1 LSACQG
7 STSLTL
13 TQIPFFNTLQ
23 QLRAEEG
30 HGSAVSFLYIHQY
43 SSKFMPAY
51 SLLLCNGEPP
61 SRAFARRLA
70 VRAGLIVAADGG
82 ANVARRFGIR
92 PDVIVGDLD
101 SIKPDTMRLF
111 SPIEQNSG
119 LAMMSRRKF
128 LDSSTRESGSQ
139 NDKYAEVVHV
149 TRQDNTDLEKAL
161 DVLVERKT
169 KRVIILAATGKRID
183 HMLGNLSVLW
193 NYTNAMDITLAG
205 DGWVAFPV
213 GRMKR
218 VQAKR
223 GTTVSL
229 IPFGICSGI
238 TLRGLQYPLTKAT
251 MHVGEIGLSNVVIA
265 SPFTVHVKKG
275 NMLMVMQTDYSSY
288 TILS

>member
-1 LSACQG
+1 MWDFFGACVLKIG
-7 STSLTL
+7 RDRTVNRKPS
-13 TQIPFFNTLQ
+13 
-23 QLRAEEG
+23 
-30 HGSAVSFLYIHQY
+30 H
-43 SSKFMPAY
+43 

-61 SRAFARRLA
+61 SRRFTRKLA
-70 VRAGLIVAADGG
+70 SGADVIVAADGG
-82 ANVARRFGIR
+82 ANIARRFGIR

-101 SIKPDTMRLF
+101 SITAATRRYFASLVKRLKPLR
-111 SPIEQNSG
+111 G
-119 LAMMSRRKF
+119 V
-128 LDSSTRESGSQ
+128 RESSLPRPEGRGYTQLVRISQ
-139 NDKYAEVVHV
+139 
-149 TRQDNTDLEKAL
+149 QDNTDLEKAL

-183 HMLGNLSVLW
+183 HTLGNLSVLW

-251 MHVGEIGLSNVVIA
+251 MRVGEIGLSNVVIA
-265 SPFTVHVKKG
+265 SPFAVHVKKG